1 MSGCRQYVTP
11 WLFSMCGMTRGL
23 RKLTGEQWWDPFV
36 YVLLW
41 GLVLKRARCQTN
53 HLQQWNLNGLHCCI
67 LLYAVRFCFN
77 AVCVSFFCLCIKY
90 LWNCCADLH
99 QIHMED
105 VFGPSLERVW
115 MSRSPGTKRAVYSYH
130 PRQRRNGTCWLQIT
144 LCSSRRDH
152 FVAAGGDF
160 GCCVRFIFGKTS
172 LALVF

>member
-115 MSRSPGTKRAVYSYH
+115 VSRSKVKDQRHQGQKRHFGPLGGLRAVYVWKNH
-130 PRQRRNGTCWLQIT
+130 
-144 LCSSRRDH
+144 LCSSLFTYVKH
-152 FVAAGGDF
+152 
-160 GCCVRFIFGKTS
+160 
-172 LALVF
+172 L